1 VFLTHIIPIFLYLS
15 IGMHA
20 SIVVRIVGNPS
31 VISFH
36 VLSLLPG
43 LGRILV
49 IFYVMLSLLSLGL
62 TMGIG

>member
-1 VFLTHIIPIFLYLS
+1 ML
-15 IGMHA
+15 
-20 SIVVRIVGNPS
+20 VVTSFVGNPS

-43 LGRILV
+43 LGRKLV
-49 IFYVMLSLLSLGL
+49 IFYVMLSLPSAGL